1 MQDYKELGFTKHPS
15 ITSKYIKFICHNLPF
30 EMLEVYD
37 SRIKGVE
44 AFIKDVTIKLS
55 SSNKQL
61 NTTTQKVE
69 ESKTKL
75 SNLEVKVAKL
85 EKKQPLQIDVID

>member
-1 MQDYKELGFTKHPS
+1 MREYKELGFAKYPS

-30 EMLEVYD
+30 EMIEVYD

-44 AFIKDVTIKLS
+44 AFVKDVTMKLS

-61 NTTTQKVE
+61 NTTTQKVDKDKIHLGTL
-69 ESKTKL
+69 ESRV
-75 SNLEVKVAKL
+75 SKL
-85 EKKQPLQIDVID
+85 EKK